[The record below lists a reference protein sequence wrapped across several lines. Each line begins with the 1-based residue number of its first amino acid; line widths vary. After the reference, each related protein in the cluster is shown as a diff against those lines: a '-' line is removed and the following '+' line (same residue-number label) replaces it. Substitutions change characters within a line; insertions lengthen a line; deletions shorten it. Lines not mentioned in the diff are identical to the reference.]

1 MAADDGTLNLQLYDL
16 SATPHRLVGQQR
28 VDEGADV
35 DLGQGESVLT
45 IRLLP
50 SRM

>member
-1 MAADDGTLNLQLYDL
+1 VY
-16 SATPHRLVGQQR
+16 ATPHRLVGQQR

-35 DLGQGESVLT
+35 EFAKGGSVLT

-50 SRM
+50 TRM